1 MACWGLFLNLSTQA
15 MRFEEW
21 VSNFN
26 EFKNNTST
34 QLLME
39 VQTIFTRIN
48 PNGQVTPR
56 KRQWIDLDPTPKHD
70 DDNLQ
75 AARYLMMNWFSRY
88 ISFTSGIYENMDQIN
103 KAVFNIWIR
112 IGTPQ
117 DLDREHASLT
127 WVAIYYILRNS

>member
-1 MACWGLFLNLSTQA
+1 MKVETIV
-15 MRFEEW
+15 MR
-21 VSNFN
+21 
-26 EFKNNTST
+26 T
-34 QLLME
+34 
-39 VQTIFTRIN
+39 N

-56 KRQWIDLDPTPKHD
+56 KRQWIEPDPTPRHD

-75 AARYLMMNWFSRY
+75 AARYLMLNWFSHY